1 MASGV
6 LDVRLSGQLPDG
18 VRSLGELLCNGIRSG
33 SVQPFRTRI
42 LDQTG
47 TLRCD
52 GHASLTPE
60 EIVSMDWFCNNVEGS
75 IPAFDQLR
83 PEYADTVRVLGLCR
97 ESLLPEAEGGL
108 L

>member
-1 MASGV
+1 
-6 LDVRLSGQLPDG
+6 
-18 VRSLGELLCNGIRSG
+18 
-33 SVQPFRTRI
+33 
-42 LDQTG
+42 
-47 TLRCD
+47 
-52 GHASLTPE
+52 
-60 EIVSMDWFCNNVEGS
+60 MDWFCNNVEGS